1 MTWEDHKKNY
11 EKLSRE
17 GGYTIAQYAEEY
29 GLNPNTARRYLRS
42 QKDASPA
49 RNGVVKGKSVRAP
62 AKKIKALV
70 RNDQNHDHSSPD
82 HDHNENLNNQS
93 GREDDGGATA
103 HGPLITVEEA
113 RETNDQDHEVITRAK
128 RSMKERLA
136 RDRADRG
143 RDFEFQAADY
153 RIDNDEIAR
162 EARAMLKRTGADH
175 MEITLIEKT
184 LSHLLML
191 ESARDSCLE
200 LIDELKRDGDDT
212 PVQHRMANMLAN
224 CTAQIVNLVNTVY
237 GIRNSYRKEVREQE
251 KHAFQMGNAGVVKL
265 AYQKR
270 REHGWNDQ
278 DTAAYIEE
286 NGGKVPPFLMELV
299 RNELKFPRDK
309 EAGDENQQTAAGA
322 PSLEDLDR
330 EARERAQAR
339 RVDSS
344 LWLEQRRDEIAEI
357 VDFGGHGDV
366 DINGESND
374 AWLAQELGDDEEE
387 DEDVTR
393 ELYGHGGDD

>member
-1 MTWEDHKKNY
+1 MTWEDHIKNY
-11 EKLSRE
+11 EKLSLE

-42 QKDASPA
+42 QKDVSPA
-49 RNGVVKGKSVRAP
+49 RNGVVKNKAVRGP
-62 AKKIKALV
+62 AQKVKALI
-70 RNDQNHDHSSPD
+70 RNDQKRDQSSRD
-82 HDHNENLNNQS
+82 HDHANSLINQ
-93 GREDDGGATA
+93 DDAEKATGEVT

-113 RETNDQDHEVITRAK
+113 REINDQDHEVITRAK

-143 RDFEFQAADY
+143 KDFEFQAADF
-153 RIDNDEIAR
+153 RIDNDEITR
-162 EARAMLKRTGADH
+162 EARAMLKRTGADY

-191 ESARDSCLE
+191 EAARDSCLE
-200 LIDELKRDGDDT
+200 LIDDLKREGDDT

-237 GIRNSYRKEVREQE
+237 GIRNTYRKEVREQE
-251 KHAFQMGNAGVVKL
+251 KHAFTMGNAGIVKL

-270 REHGWNDQ
+270 REHGWSDQ

-299 RNELKFPRDK
+299 RNELKFPR
-309 EAGDENQQTAAGA
+309 ETESSDEEQQTAAGA

-330 EARERAQAR
+330 AARERAQAR
-339 RVDSS
+339 RVDTT
-344 LWLEQRRDEIAEI
+344 LWLEQRRDDIDEI
-357 VDFGGHGDV
+357 VDRGGHGDV
-366 DINGESND
+366 DINGEANE
-374 AWLAQELGDDEEE
+374 AWLTQELDEDEEE

-393 ELYGHGGDD
+393 ELYGDDD

>member
-1 MTWEDHKKNY
+1 MTWEDHIKNY

-42 QKDASPA
+42 QKDASPT
-49 RNGVVKGKSVRAP
+49 RNGVVKNKAVRGH
-62 AKKIKALV
+62 AKKIKALI
-70 RNDQNHDHSSPD
+70 RNDQKSDQAGRD
-82 HDHNENLNNQS
+82 HDHANSVNNQ
-93 GREDDGGATA
+93 RDGGTA
-103 HGPLITVEEA
+103 RGKMTHGPLITVEEA
-113 RETNDQDHEVITRAK
+113 REVNDQDHEVITRAK

-143 RDFEFQAADY
+143 KDFEFQAADF
-153 RIDNDEIAR
+153 RIDNDEITR

-184 LSHLLML
+184 LCHLLML
-191 ESARDSCLE
+191 ETARDSCLE
-200 LIDELKRDGDDT
+200 LIDDLKREGDDT

-237 GIRNSYRKEVREQE
+237 GIRNTYRKEVREQE
-251 KHAFQMGNAGVVKL
+251 KHAFTMGNAGVVKL

-270 REHGWNDQ
+270 REHGWSDQ

-299 RNELKFPRDK
+299 RNELKYPR
-309 EAGDENQQTAAGA
+309 ESESGDEEQQTAAGA

-330 EARERAQAR
+330 AARERAQAR
-339 RVDSS
+339 RVDTT
-344 LWLEQRRDEIAEI
+344 LWLEQRRDDIDEI
-357 VDFGGHGDV
+357 VDRGGHGDV
-366 DINGESND
+366 DINGEANE
-374 AWLAQELGDDEEE
+374 AWLAQDLDEDEEE

-393 ELYGHGGDD
+393 DLYGDDD